1 MLLRIDLHSSEPIF
15 GQLVFQVKA
24 RIARGELEPGDKLP
38 SVRELAK
45 DLAINPNTVAR
56 AYEALESEGVIVRK
70 QGSGCFVTGHTS
82 ALRGDERRKKLDAL
96 VHRAVTEAFHLGFDE
111 DDLRAALEKHVSAM
125 SPQSSRASPRKER
138 KS

>member
-1 MLLRIDLHSSEPIF
+1 MLLRIDPHSSEPIF

-70 QGSGCFVTGHTS
+70 QGSGCFVTGQTS
-82 ALRGDERRKKLDAL
+82 ALRGDERKRKLDAL

-111 DDLRAALEKHVSAM
+111 DDL
-125 SPQSSRASPRKER
+125 
-138 KS
+138 